1 MIVLIV
7 DDLVVR
13 RAEQGWF
20 GFRALYIP
28 RTHDRFPRA
37 VIRWFQSLCNG
48 GGGGEYYKMAPNWN
62 VSGTRD
68 FNLLSEIQL
77 RRLTFVSESPTT
89 RSAIGKFAAD

>member
-1 MIVLIV
+1 MVE
-7 DDLVVR
+7 
-13 RAEQGWF
+13 AEE
-20 GFRALYIP
+20 
-28 RTHDRFPRA
+28 
-37 VIRWFQSLCNG
+37 SE
-48 GGGGEYYKMAPNWN
+48 EYYKMAPNWN